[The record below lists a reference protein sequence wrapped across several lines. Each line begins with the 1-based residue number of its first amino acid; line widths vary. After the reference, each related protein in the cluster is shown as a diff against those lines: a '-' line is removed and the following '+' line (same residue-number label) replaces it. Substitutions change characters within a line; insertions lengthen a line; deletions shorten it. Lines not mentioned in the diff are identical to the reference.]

1 MEDKKMSEEVK
12 EEKKQPT
19 ALEIAQS
26 KTRLELLLTRLY
38 NHPTDR
44 FYAHLFF
51 HIDRH
56 ANNVTCPT
64 MVVGMKGG
72 RIQMVYNTEFVA
84 KHRDEV
90 ITEIFKHECMHL
102 INEHIARGQGAKEK
116 NMTKHKMENIA
127 QDCAINQSLNGDIIK
142 EVGGVDLESF
152 RKLLKHKPEDFVLEP
167 NKTSDYYYRLLEE
180 EKQAREDA
188 GEGDQEQ
195 GEGSLGQQLGDLE
208 MDDHGQFGEM
218 DALDQAM
225 LDEKIKQAAE
235 DARANGAGNLPSE
248 VEEMIKLRKKPKENW
263 KRLLR
268 QFIGGGIRA
277 DVKSTRAKRNRRYG
291 IKFAG
296 KKQDYVA
303 RVLVVLD
310 TSGSMYGDRT
320 DKVLNEIYGIWK
332 ANPATQLD
340 IVECDADI
348 QDVFTYDGKDK
359 FSITG
364 RGGTNMTPALEY
376 ADKHKYDGVIMLT
389 DGEFWET
396 FKNHKTPSLWV
407 IAGNPSYTSPIGKTV
422 HLK

>member
-1 MEDKKMSEEVK
+1 MS

-19 ALEIAQS
+19 ALEIS
-26 KTRLELLLTRLY
+26 KSMTRLELLLTRLY

-51 HIDRH
+51 HIDRRVD
-56 ANNVTCPT
+56 NNNCPS
-64 MVVGMKGG
+64 MGVGVKNG

-84 KHRDEV
+84 KLSDES
-90 ITEIFKHECMHL
+90 ITEVFKHECMHL
-102 INEHIARGQGAKEK
+102 INEHISRGRGAKEK

-127 QDCAINQSLNGDIIK
+127 QDCAINQSLNNDIIT
-142 EVGGVDLESF
+142 EIGGVTMDSF
-152 RKLLKHKPEDFVLEP
+152 RNLLTHKPENFVLMP
-167 NKTSDYYYRLLEE
+167 NMTWEYYYNLLEE
-180 EKQAREDA
+180 EKEAREEA

-208 MDDHGQFGEM
+208 MDDHGQFSEM
-218 DALDQAM
+218 DMLDQAM

-235 DARANGAGNLPSE
+235 DARASGAGNLPSE
-248 VEEMIKLRKKPKENW
+248 VEEMLKLRKKPKENW

-268 QFIGGGIRA
+268 QFIGGGIKA
-277 DVKSTRAKRNRRYG
+277 DRKGTRAKRNRRYG

-296 KKQDYVA
+296 HKQDYVA
-303 RVLVVLD
+303 RILVVLD

-332 ANPATQLD
+332 ANPATKLD
-340 IVECDADI
+340 IVECDAEI
-348 QDVFTYDGKDK
+348 QDVFEYTGKDK
-359 FSITG
+359 FAITG

-396 FKNHKTPSLWV
+396 FKKHKTPSLWV
-407 IAGNPSYTSPIGKTV
+407 IAGNESYTSPIGKTI